1 MRRAPLLIFGALVVA
16 ACGGDPKEASAPA
29 EPTATATATVP
40 PAPSPTAVPE
50 PPPTASASA
59 SAAKPP
65 PKPSSGRPA
74 VIKSDANEVTDTFGS
89 SPGAK
94 IEIGGAATFKI
105 PEGALRQGTNITF
118 KIDTKG
124 KSGGAQVGKI
134 YHVIPAIPPSSTP
147 VAVDSDGPPFEIALP
162 AGSKKDANLAI
173 GVIQTDDKGRE
184 KIVWRIIAPKRIDDA
199 SNTAF
204 FELMKLEDAFLH
216 ITTKPPTK

>member
-1 MRRAPLLIFGALVVA
+1 MRRVPLLIFGALVVA

-59 SAAKPP
+59 AKPPP

-94 IEIGGAATFKI
+94 IEIGGAAIFKI

-147 VAVDSDGPPFEIALP
+147 VAVDSEGPPFEIALP
-162 AGSKKDANLAI
+162 AGAKKDANLAI